1 MNMIRNAVLSFTL
14 LLAAITSTAQ
24 SRIDN
29 YMNDLERCPDVE
41 TTYTERR
48 NHNRRLTK
56 VNTVMNFSNQE
67 YYQRLVQL
75 FERERT
81 NTITATRRNDMMIYR
96 FENHKGTSTYS
107 LVQNAGNYTLVKN
120 WRSKDPDGQP
130 ENDDNSGTQRL
141 RIRNRNVHL
150 FQHSDYQYRQPLSM
164 PAAAAEKCSG
174 NKFCHRLSGSAK

>member
-81 NTITATRRNDMMIYR
+81 NTITATRRNDMMTYR

-130 ENDDNSGTQRL
+130 ENDDSNDSSWLTDPIIVEHNGSGFVTVTSTSSNTV
-141 RIRNRNVHL
+141 ITNTANH
-150 FQHSDYQYRQPLSM
+150 
-164 PAAAAEKCSG
+164 
-174 NKFCHRLSGSAK
+174 